1 MKKIDELKLESVK
14 SFLNKLLKNS
24 WSITVIALAISSGWY
39 GRGLYDKVSETSDA
53 VKNTLQHP
61 TKTIDKTSVAVNERE
76 ELIIF
81 DRETGDYTDYDKEVR
96 FAIFNQQ
103 FTKIQ
108 SDFKNKN

>member
-14 SFLNKLLKNS
+14 SFLSKLLKNS

-39 GRGLYDKVSETSDA
+39 GRWLYDKV
-53 VKNTLQHP
+53 KNNLEHP

-81 DRETGDYTDYDKEVR
+81 DRETGDYTVYDKEVR
-96 FAIFNQQ
+96 LAIFNQQ

-108 SDFKNKN
+108 TDFKNKN

>member
-14 SFLNKLLKNS
+14 SFLNKLLKNL

-39 GRGLYDKVSETSDA
+39 GRGLYDKVS
-53 VKNTLQHP
+53 KNTLQQP

-81 DRETGDYTDYDKEVR
+81 DRETGDYTVYDKEVR
-96 FAIFNQQ
+96 LAIFNQQ